1 MLPRIELLIFLF
13 LENKTLRRCRC
24 MCRYPEPEEVQG
36 GRDVYLLG
44 FPLEGGH
51 RTQSISL
58 SIGRGI
64 DPLANIPELDL
75 V

>member
-51 RTQSISL
+51 TL
-58 SIGRGI
+58 
-64 DPLANIPELDL
+64 
-75 V
+75 